1 MKTSLTTLA
10 AALFMTF
17 TASAANVIDIDTPAL
32 DNTVQKVYSVYCPF
46 CYKYEKSVTPNLI
59 TNLPSGTKF
68 QGICLENKGALGL
81 EACEVLAAAD
91 TISHEKYKAAK
102 LAMYAAVHDKKLKNV
117 KGSGAIKGSLA
128 AIGLEAAGMSKTD
141 FDKAINSSAAQ
152 EKLAYDR
159 TIALIIAKEKG
170 IPAIVIG
177 GNKLVDTSTVSSLTD
192 LDETIKNNL

>member
-17 TASAANVIDIDTPAL
+17 TASAADVIDIDTPAL

-59 TNLPSGTKF
+59 KNLPAGTEF
-68 QGICLENKGALGL
+68 QPVCLENKGALGL
-81 EACEVLAAAD
+81 ESCEVLAAAG

-102 LAMYAAVHDKKLKNV
+102 LAMYSAVHEKKLQNV
-117 KGSGAIKGSLA
+117 KGAKAVKGELA
-128 AIGLEAAGMSKTD
+128 AIGLKAADMSQAD
-141 FDKAINSSAAQ
+141 FEKALSTKAAQ
-152 EKLAYDR
+152 DKLAYDR
-159 TIALIIAKEKG
+159 TIALTIAKVKG

-177 GNKLVDTSTVSSLTD
+177 GNKLVDTSTVSSLSD
-192 LDETIKNNL
+192 LDDTIKNNL